1 MNTDILN
8 VLNEHVSEETILL
21 HMKDRIFDFSLPLE
35 DRMIALNQEYKDNS
49 DQIYEVIKKLNAIY
63 CMSPVGVIRKFLY
76 EIAKQSTLPVEIRLE
91 CAVTLKDI
99 ESSTRLGLECI
110 DLLFEQSTHL
120 PIICRFDYMIQFMNT
135 DYKDKYDTLL
145 KHLLVQ
151 SSDIPIEW
159 RYKRILSLKHLI
171 GEEYMIHVCKLFI
184 ENTEN
189 ELSYRILGCQNLL
202 SIKQLVPF
210 AEDFL
215 LRVIRDTTLEHRAR
229 ADAADVILHMAS
241 NDTISEAEQTLKEL
255 GGVHTTFYENKEN
268 VHSKE
273 IDKSIKETI
282 QYLDTLK
289 ISPIPSFD
297 TVSYNIL
304 KLAEKKYRERL
315 VIDNPSSPNSIRV
328 FKREVVYMETLSE
341 KEEKI
346 KTALLRVELDR
357 TTFKDVNH
365 TLQSILCLIY
375 AYIDTHTHKYE
386 LQRRMLEE
394 LIDMSGTC
402 TTGYIHRFV
411 NILSGFGHTIRI
423 SWEDQ
428 IVANLKGRLNA
439 KLRECENMDIVLE
452 QMTNRSLDNRSEFFR
467 FFRKHISSIREE
479 MYQEFKPFME
489 DLEWD
494 EYFQKA
500 ILFYEQ

>member
-1 MNTDILN
+1 MNTDILD
-8 VLNEHVSEETILL
+8 VLNKHVPEETILL

-35 DRMIALNQEYKDNS
+35 DRMNALNQEYKDNS
-49 DQIYEVIKKLNAIY
+49 DHIYEVIKKLNAIY

-99 ESSTRLGLECI
+99 ESSARIGMECI
-110 DLLFEQSTHL
+110 DFLFEQSTHL
-120 PIICRFDYMIQFMNT
+120 PIICRFDYIIQFMNT
-135 DYKDKYDTLL
+135 EYKDKYDTLL
-145 KHLLVQ
+145 KKLLVE
-151 SSDIPIEW
+151 SVEIPTEW
-159 RYKRILSLKHLI
+159 RYKRVLSLKHLI
-171 GEEYMIHVCKLFI
+171 DEEYMVQVCKLFI
-184 ENTEN
+184 EHTGND
-189 ELSYRILGCQNLL
+189 LSYRILGCQNLL
-202 SIKQLVPF
+202 SIQQHVPF
-210 AEDFL
+210 AEGFL
-215 LRVIRDTTLEHRAR
+215 LHVIRDTSIEHRAR

-255 GGVHTTFYENKEN
+255 GGMHTTFYENKEN

-273 IDKSIKETI
+273 IDKSVKETLE
-282 QYLDTLK
+282 YLTTLE
-289 ISPIPSFD
+289 ISPIPTFD
-297 TVSYNIL
+297 TVSYNIQ
-304 KLAEKKYRERL
+304 KLAQKKYREKIF
-315 VIDNPSSPNSIRV
+315 VTHSSGKTERI
-328 FKREVVYMETLSE
+328 YMETLSE
-341 KEEKI
+341 QEEQI
-346 KTALLRVELDR
+346 KTSLLRIELDR
-357 TTFKDVNH
+357 TVFKDVNH
-365 TLQSILCLIY
+365 TLQSVLCLIY
-375 AYIDTHTHKYE
+375 AYIDTHAHTYE
-386 LQRRMLEE
+386 LHKRLLEE

-402 TTGYIHRFV
+402 TTGYLNRFMNV
-411 NILSGFGHTIRI
+411 LSGFGYTLRI

-439 KLRECENMDIVLE
+439 KLRESENMETILE
-452 QMTNRSLDNRSEFFR
+452 QMTNRSLENRSEFFR